1 MRIIAAPPNNMV
13 QTAMRD
19 GWRRNERAILFPAR
33 SPARSR
39 DDPVTAI
46 VPELILLFGAAH
58 MDGNGEQFQ
67 ACHILHE
74 RKVEDFIPAPVVGR
88 LCSILAH

>member
-1 MRIIAAPPNNMV
+1 ME
-13 QTAMRD
+13 

-33 SPARSR
+33 SLARSR

-46 VPELILLFGAAH
+46 VPVLILLFGAAH

-67 ACHILHE
+67 ACQFLHE
-74 RKVEDFIPAPVVGR
+74 WRVEDFILAPGFSQ
-88 LCSILAH
+88 LPELQICLPP